1 MLSSSSSSSSSF
13 SSPTSLLVF
22 AANFVLLLVAA
33 SGLVLSL
40 LRRGPLTRSAVERTV
55 VGGGFVILGAS
66 AFVQG
71 SLLVS
76 GNPGGGFSI
85 AAGVGAVAL
94 LLGTFRSGRP
104 DRTRILLWTGAGL
117 VGVAGLARLAPTL
130 DTAAAAVVTIVGAL
144 GLALALIDV
153 SRNSIASRVA
163 ASGATTLLLVVLV
176 LSVALSAVI
185 SSSVQHQA
193 ETSLATRARDEG
205 SQIAS
210 TTTEAL
216 KDARFASVDL
226 SGYFAAATPNPLIEL
241 GAPATGDTAGQSV
254 AARLD
259 QLVAAYPQGGFAYIS
274 ADGQV
279 AAATGEIRPTAVGS
293 LPQEVSRRGLTC
305 SGPGSDSV
313 AVLGGTAWAVAAYAE
328 CLQPSHRLL
337 GFVLRVR
344 PLDDTYLDGRR
355 LTDTGVSLA
364 LVGPAAVVAASGAE
378 PPTARLVDVAH
389 GQRTSVRVVG
399 DRFFA
404 TAPVLDA
411 AGRTVLVLVASSST
425 SSLDATRQ
433 SLFRTLFFIALG
445 GTLLALGAA
454 SVIGDRITA
463 GIRRLTRVARSIQG
477 GSTAARSGM
486 AGTDEV
492 GVLGS
497 VFDSMVDSLAD
508 QTTALQQAASTEA
521 RLRSRLEAVVAG
533 MGDALVAT
541 DVDGRI
547 TDFNRAAE
555 ELMGLDFEAA
565 RGAPATEVIPLVSE
579 DGRDLDVAGRMAGD
593 LPRWSGTAVVRTGS
607 GDVPVA
613 VSVGELHG
621 PDQEPVGSVLVLRD
635 LRREREVERMK
646 TEFLS
651 RVGHELRTPLTGIM
665 GYADIL
671 QRRDVSPERARGWY
685 GDIAQASKRLLRIVE
700 MLEFFASTGAGRVL
714 LDPEAVDP
722 GQVVRSAVADWS
734 SRASEGH
741 ELISRVGR
749 GTPDVLADRRWLA
762 LALDELID
770 NAVKFSPDGGRI
782 VVSARPG
789 PVGGDGGAGTVEI
802 SVADRG
808 KGMSRQEQ
816 ASAFGEFVQGD
827 TSDTRRFGGL
837 GLGLSLVQRVV
848 VDHGGSVTCR
858 STPGRGS
865 VFSLHLPLAPTAPP
879 PVRAA
884 ERARGVTV
892 PQRSRRSPKATSGRP
907 TLEG

>member
-1 MLSSSSSSSSSF
+1 MLSSSSLSL
-13 SSPTSLLVF
+13 PTSLLVF

-40 LRRGPLTRSAVERTV
+40 LRRGPLPRSAEVRSAV
-55 VGGGFVILGAS
+55 GAGFVVLGAS

-76 GNPGGGFSI
+76 GNPGGVFSI
-85 AAGVGAVAL
+85 AAAIGSAAV
-94 LLGTFRSGRP
+94 LLGTLRLGRP
-104 DRTRILLWTGAGL
+104 DRARILLWAGAVL
-117 VGVAGLARLAPTL
+117 VGVAGVGRVAPTF
-130 DTAAAAVVTIVGAL
+130 DTAAAVVTIVGAL
-144 GLALALIDV
+144 VLALALIDV
-153 SRNSIASRVA
+153 SRHSIASRVA
-163 ASGATTLLLVVLV
+163 ASAATTLLLVVLV
-176 LSVALSAVI
+176 LSVSLSAVI
-185 SSSVQHQA
+185 SSSLQHQA
-193 ETSLATRARDEG
+193 ETSLATRVRDEG

-210 TTTEAL
+210 TTTGAL
-216 KDARFASVDL
+216 EDARFASADL
-226 SGYFAAATPNPLIEL
+226 AGFFAAATPNPLIAL
-241 GAPATGDTAGQSV
+241 GVPVTGVSAGQSV

-259 QLVAAYPQGGFAYIS
+259 QLVAAYPLGGFAYVS

-279 AAATGEIRPTAVGS
+279 AAATGDVRPRVVGS
-293 LPQEVSRRGLTC
+293 LPEVVPHRGLTC
-305 SGPGSDSV
+305 TGPGSASV
-313 AVLGGTAWAVAAYAE
+313 AVVDGTAWAVGAYAE
-328 CLQPSHRLL
+328 CLQPGHRLL
-337 GFVLRVR
+337 GFVMRVS

-355 LTDTGVSLA
+355 LIEPGVSLA
-364 LVGPAAVVAASGAE
+364 LVGPTTVVAASGSQ
-378 PPTARLVDVAH
+378 PPTARLLGAAQ
-389 GQRTSVRVVG
+389 GQPTTVRVVG
-399 DRFFA
+399 DRFVA
-404 TAPVLDA
+404 TAPVHGA
-411 AGRTVLVLVASSST
+411 SGRTVLTLVASSST

-463 GIRRLTRVARSIQG
+463 GIRRLTRVARSIQE
-477 GSTAARSGM
+477 GSASARSGL

-497 VFDSMVDSLAD
+497 VFDSMIDSLAD
-508 QTTALQQAASTEA
+508 QTTALQEAASTEA

-533 MGDALVAT
+533 MGDALVAI

-547 TDFNRAAE
+547 TDFNRAAQK
-555 ELMGLDFEAA
+555 LVGLDFDTA
-565 RGAPATEVIPLVSE
+565 RGAPASKVIPLVSE
-579 DGRDLDVAGRMAGD
+579 DGRELDVTVGTAGH
-593 LPRWSGTAVVRTGS
+593 LPQWSGTAVVRSGS

-621 PDQEPVGSVLVLRD
+621 PDQVPVGSVLVLRD

-665 GYADIL
+665 GYVDIL
-671 QRRDVSPERARGWY
+671 QRRDVPPERARGWY

-714 LDPEAVDP
+714 LRPETVDP

-734 SRASEGH
+734 SRAPAGQ
-741 ELISRVGR
+741 ELVGRIGR
-749 GTPDVLADRRWLA
+749 GTSEVLADRRWLA

-789 PVGGDGGAGTVEI
+789 PADGKGGAPTVEI

-808 KGMSRQEQ
+808 KGMNREEQ

-827 TSDTRRFGGL
+827 ASDTRRFGGL

-848 VDHGGSVTCR
+848 VDHGGFVTCR

-865 VFSLHLPLAPTAPP
+865 VFSLHLPLAPIGPSPARAGGGDQGIPAPGRP
-879 PVRAA
+879 P
-884 ERARGVTV
+884 
-892 PQRSRRSPKATSGRP
+892 RSPKASTGRP
-907 TLEG
+907 TLG

>member
-1 MLSSSSSSSSSF
+1 MLSSSSL
-13 SSPTSLLVF
+13 SSPTTLVVF

-40 LRRGPLTRSAVERTV
+40 LRRGPLRLSAAERSAVGV
-55 VGGGFVILGAS
+55 GFVVLGAS

-76 GNPGGGFSI
+76 GNPGGVFSLT
-85 AAGVGAVAL
+85 APVGAAAL
-94 LLGTFRSGRP
+94 LLGTSRPGRP
-104 DRTRILLWTGAGL
+104 DRARILLWTGAVL
-117 VGVAGLARLAPTL
+117 VGAAGLARVAPTL
-130 DTAAAAVVTIVGAL
+130 DTAAAVVTIAGA
-144 GLALALIDV
+144 LALALSLIDV
-153 SRNSIASRVA
+153 SRHSIASRVA
-163 ASGATTLLLVVLV
+163 ASAATTLLVVVLV
-176 LSVALSAVI
+176 LSVSLSAVI

-210 TTTEAL
+210 TTTGAL
-216 KDARFASVDL
+216 EDARFASADL
-226 SGYFAAATPNPLIEL
+226 AGFFAATTPNPLIAL
-241 GAPATGDTAGQSV
+241 GVPATGDTAGEPV

-259 QLVAAYPQGGFAYIS
+259 QLVAAYPLGGFAYIS

-279 AAATGEIRPTAVGS
+279 AAATAEIRPPVVGS
-293 LPQEVSRRGLTC
+293 LPEAVPRGGLTC
-305 SGPGSDSV
+305 TGPGSDSV
-313 AVLGGTAWAVAAYAE
+313 AVLDGTAWAIGAYAE

-337 GFVLRVR
+337 GFVLRIS

-355 LTDTGVSLA
+355 LIDIGVSLA
-364 LVGPAAVVAASGAE
+364 LVGSAAVVATSGSQ
-378 PPTARLVDVAH
+378 PPTARLLGVA
-389 GQRTSVRVVG
+389 RDERSSVRVVG
-399 DRFFA
+399 DRFVVA
-404 TAPVLDA
+404 TPVRNA
-411 AGRTVLVLVASSST
+411 SGVTVLTLVASSST

-463 GIRRLTRVARSIQG
+463 GIRRLTRVARSIQE
-477 GSTAARSGM
+477 GSTSARSGL

-497 VFDSMVDSLAD
+497 VFDSMIDSLAD
-508 QTTALQQAASTEA
+508 QTTALQEAASTEA

-547 TDFNRAAE
+547 TDFNRAAQQ
-555 ELMGLDFEAA
+555 LVGLDFATA
-565 RGAPATEVIPLVSE
+565 WGAPASEVIPLVSE
-579 DGRDLDVAGRMAGD
+579 DGRELDVTDGTAGH
-593 LPRWSGTAVVRTGS
+593 LPRWSGTAVVRAGT

-621 PDQEPVGSVLVLRD
+621 PDQEPLGSVLVLRD

-671 QRRDVSPERARGWY
+671 QRRDVPPERARGWY
-685 GDIAQASKRLLRIVE
+685 GDIALASKRLLRIVE

-714 LDPEAVDP
+714 LQPEALDP
-722 GQVVRSAVADWS
+722 GQVVRSAVTDWS
-734 SRASEGH
+734 SRVPAGH
-741 ELISRVGR
+741 ELVSRVGR
-749 GTPDVLADRRWLA
+749 GTPQVLADRRWLA

-789 PVGGDGGAGTVEI
+789 PDGGTGGVQTVEI

-808 KGMSRQEQ
+808 KGMSREEQ

-827 TSDTRRFGGL
+827 ASDTRRFGGL

-865 VFSLHLPLAPTAPP
+865 VFSLQLPLAPTAPP
-879 PVRAA
+879 PARPGGRAL
-884 ERARGVTV
+884 GV
-892 PQRSRRSPKATSGRP
+892 PGPAQPPRSPKASTGRP
-907 TLEG
+907 TLRE